1 MNDRS
6 ARTASQRFS
15 YRGRERGARR
25 RRILDAAEAV
35 FSARGYHG
43 ASITD
48 IAARA
53 EFATGT
59 IYLYFSDK
67 ADLYGT
73 VILEKMNEVVS
84 RLEAALRSDNSAK
97 ACLHAAVHALF
108 AYHDANRPFFEIFL
122 HQHQLAASPL
132 NERHWKEME
141 DLKRRNLVLIEDCI
155 RRGQTTRELKAG
167 NPRLYAVAFLG
178 MTLQIIRQWIRER
191 GDGRLTD
198 SADFAADCFLHGSA
212 TPRFS
217 GRHQSPLE

>member
-48 IAARA
+48 IAERA

-84 RLEAALRSDNSAK
+84 RLEAASRSDNSAK

-108 AYHDANRPFFEIFL
+108 AYHDSNRPFFEIFL

-132 NERHWKEME
+132 NEHHWKEME
-141 DLKRRNLVLIEDCI
+141 DLKRRNLVLIEDCVV
-155 RRGQTTRELKAG
+155 RGQTSGELKAG
-167 NPRLYAVAFLG
+167 NPRLYAVALLG

-191 GDGRLTD
+191 GKGRLTD
-198 SADFAADCFLHGSA
+198 SADFAADCFLNGSA
-212 TPRFS
+212 TLGTSR
-217 GRHQSPLE
+217 RHPSPLE